1 MKGRRFLLK
10 LNNDKNNSF
19 TKFRL
24 MDGKGILFLFT
35 FLLFTLFSNTIFGQA
50 CTLVNLPNNLKNGLV
65 AYYPFCGNSN
75 DISGNN
81 NALQAFG
88 LTATTD
94 RFGTSASAYS
104 FSNTQTVVTS
114 YLKATN
120 PTPFAKNTYTISAW
134 FNTNQFYPS
143 VGGLTYNYQSIV
155 GYAPQHYSWG
165 PAYSL
170 QLLNG
175 DNTTLTASQWT
186 GANLFQ
192 GVSTNT
198 GTITTNQWYHAVVTY
213 DGTNIKMFR
222 DGVLVGS
229 RAATIDFANQVQF
242 LIGANGDG
250 PNPGG
255 LYGGFN
261 GKLDDIGFWDRALD
275 VCEVTQLFNLTA
287 TNPQPSTS
295 FNPLSDTTNFAGRQ
309 KLLDAG
315 AGYNSYSWST
325 GETTRSINAK
335 TNNTFKVTVVDNNG
349 CVSTDSTFLNLL
361 DINVYNNDSTIC
373 KGDSVL
379 LTSSSYAIGKVL
391 PTQFND
397 FNSLADFTDNSQGT
411 VALTNDGVAGN
422 AITMG
427 YPSVIRTLKTD
438 YSFGTYEIDAKAAG
452 NTANQGFILL
462 ARNSDYANPND
473 VITVESIPLGT
484 DDPRWGLY
492 YNGIKIAG
500 VIGSHPATYPNWYHI
515 KVRYTPDSLR
525 LWIDNTLLYETAN
538 PVIPANP
545 TGSVMISTF
554 ATSKYDN
561 FSYTPYVVNKSVL
574 WSTGATTESIY
585 AKPSVATKYTVTVS
599 NGYTTIK
606 DSVTLSVNEIVGFN
620 PLTNIT
626 SQCASNVVLNA
637 GSGFTSYQWSTG
649 SNTITTTVNKSGNYK
664 VTVTNSDG
672 CSTTDSTF
680 VSLLQ
685 ANILNNDTIVCK
697 NGSATL
703 KIDSL
708 INGSSFSSLYQLP
721 TSIKNGLVAYYPFN
735 GNPNDVSGNNNNGVI
750 TSVTSTTDRFG
761 TANNAYQFSGG
772 NIAVP
777 MTSELAM
784 TGDRTFSCW
793 FKANGNQTGGRIY
806 ENTYLNSG
814 IGLYNGNKL
823 DAWHCSNGQSRN
835 VTNITFGTINEWHHL
850 VYVADATNS
859 LGKVYIDGALSGT
872 MSATSSAC
880 PNNWLGAYM
889 RFGLGASGE
898 VFNGSLDD
906 IGIWNRTLTATE
918 IRQLYNNNI
927 SVTWSTGA
935 TTNTIVINPTQT
947 TTYTATLSDGITSCQ
962 EQIVVTVPTDPTIT
976 ASGSTAICDGSSVQL
991 TSSSGTGNA
1000 WYKNGQPI
1008 LVGGNGQQL
1017 TVSQAGVYSL
1027 TATTTIYNCVNTS
1040 TNSIIVTINPLPTIG
1055 FNTLPVSGVV
1065 CRGEDITLNG
1075 TGGVGYNWTGGA
1087 IDGVAFPAIQSG
1099 TYTVTGT
1106 DINGCSNTASA
1117 NIIVNN
1123 ASAVSIAMTPS
1134 AGIICAR
1141 DSVTLLAT
1149 GSVNYTWDRGIIN
1162 GQKFNPTATRVYT
1175 VIGTDANGCKDTVT
1189 KTVEVANLPNLS
1201 ITMVPES
1208 GIICLNDSVNLSAT
1222 GAVNYRWSQGIINGQ
1237 KFNPTT
1243 TGVYTVV
1250 GTDVNGCS
1258 NTISTT
1264 VQVNPLPVVTIG
1276 LFPASGVICLK
1287 DSATL
1292 TATGA
1297 ENYTWDNG
1305 VVNGQ
1310 KFNPSSTRSYTVIGT
1325 DVNGCTATASKNIQV
1340 LPLPN
1345 VWVSMVPDEA
1355 IVCANTNVVLSANGA
1370 VSYSWDNGVVN
1381 GQTFNPMTTGNYTV
1395 VGTGA
1400 NGCKNTV
1407 VKNIEVLPQPD
1418 IKATATNTAPC
1429 EGENIKLSAS
1439 GGIGYTWSDN
1449 VNDGVSFTPTK
1460 TQKYYVSGFDING
1473 CQNTDSII
1481 INVNKIPVLNI
1492 RNSIV
1497 CDGAP
1502 SQLVAIVNSGIA
1514 SDYNYSWFAPNYV
1527 KLPDTE
1533 NNITVFKAG
1542 LYSAIAVNKN
1552 TNCASIPTESL
1563 VTFNPIPVVGA
1574 ITTATK
1580 TVLVDNEFTLIAN
1593 PTAVK
1598 QPINYSWKLSDPTKA
1613 IIISGN
1619 QNVLLKAI
1627 GKGKL
1632 DVTYHITDG
1641 NNCISKESEVL
1652 QMTINQTA
1660 IFVVPTAFS
1669 PNNDG
1674 LNDYL
1679 NIIAKSS
1686 LTGLNYF
1693 KIFNRY
1699 GVLVYDT
1706 KEIKYGWDGR
1716 FNGVMQEP
1724 DIYYWI
1730 AEYTTIDGET
1740 IKTSGQTV
1748 LIK

>member
-1 MKGRRFLLK
+1 MKGRLFLLK
-10 LNNDKNNSF
+10 SYIFKKQSIGR
-19 TKFRL
+19 FRL
-24 MDGKGILFLFT
+24 FDGRVISFVLT
-35 FLLFTLFSNTIFGQA
+35 FLLFSFYSSSIIGQA

-65 AYYPFCGNSN
+65 GYYPFCGNSN

-88 LTATTD
+88 LTATSD

-104 FSNTQTVVTS
+104 FSNTQTNVTS

-120 PTPFAKNTYTISAW
+120 PTPFAKSTYTISAW
-134 FNTNQFYPS
+134 FNSSQFYPNI
-143 VGGLTYNYQSIV
+143 GGVTYNYQSIV
-155 GYAPQHYSWG
+155 SYAPQYYTWG
-165 PAYSL
+165 PAYNL
-170 QLLNG
+170 QLLHP
-175 DNTTLTASQWT
+175 DNTILAVTQWT
-186 GANLFQ
+186 SANPSQ
-192 GVSTNT
+192 DVRTNT
-198 GTITTNQWYHAVVTY
+198 GTISINQWYHAVVTY
-213 DGTNIKMFR
+213 DGTTLKMFR

-229 RAATIDFANQVQF
+229 TAATIDYANQVQF

-295 FNPLSDTTNFAGRQ
+295 FNPL
-309 KLLDAG
+309 
-315 AGYNSYSWST
+315 
-325 GETTRSINAK
+325 
-335 TNNTFKVTVVDNNG
+335 
-349 CVSTDSTFLNLL
+349 
-361 DINVYNNDSTIC
+361 
-373 KGDSVL
+373 
-379 LTSSSYAIGKVL
+379 
-391 PTQFND
+391 
-397 FNSLADFTDNSQGT
+397 
-411 VALTNDGVAGN
+411 
-422 AITMG
+422 
-427 YPSVIRTLKTD
+427 
-438 YSFGTYEIDAKAAG
+438 AA
-452 NTANQGFILL
+452 
-462 ARNSDYANPND
+462 
-473 VITVESIPLGT
+473 
-484 DDPRWGLY
+484 
-492 YNGIKIAG
+492 
-500 VIGSHPATYPNWYHI
+500 
-515 KVRYTPDSLR
+515 
-525 LWIDNTLLYETAN
+525 
-538 PVIPANP
+538 
-545 TGSVMISTF
+545 
-554 ATSKYDN
+554 
-561 FSYTPYVVNKSVL
+561 
-574 WSTGATTESIY
+574 
-585 AKPSVATKYTVTVS
+585 
-599 NGYTTIK
+599 
-606 DSVTLSVNEIVGFN
+606 
-620 PLTNIT
+620 IT
-626 SQCASNVVLNA
+626 SQCASSVVLNA
-637 GSGFTSYQWSTG
+637 GSGYTSYQWSTG
-649 SNTITTTVNKSGNYK
+649 SNTATTTINKSGNYK

-672 CSTTDSTF
+672 CVSTDSTF

-697 NGSATL
+697 NGSAIL

-708 INGSSFSSLYQLP
+708 VNGSSFMNLYQLP
-721 TSIKNGLVAYYPFN
+721 TSLKTGLVAYYPFN
-735 GNPNDVSGNNNNGVI
+735 GNANDISGNNNNGVI
-750 TSVTSTTDRFG
+750 TSVTSSADRFG

-777 MTSELAM
+777 MTAELAM
-784 TGDRTFSCW
+784 VGDRTFSCW

-835 VTNITFGTINEWHHL
+835 VTNLTFGTLNDWHHL

-872 MSATSSAC
+872 MSATTSSC
-880 PNNWLGAYM
+880 PSVWLGAYM

-898 VFNGSLDD
+898 VFNGSIDD
-906 IGIWNRTLTATE
+906 IGIWNRTLTETE

-935 TTNTIVINPTQT
+935 TTNVIVINPTQT
-947 TTYTATLSDGITSCQ
+947 TTYTATISDGISSCQ

-991 TSSSGTGNA
+991 TSSSSTGNA

-1017 TVSQAGVYSL
+1017 MASQAGVYSL

-1055 FNTLPVSGVV
+1055 LNILPVSGVV
-1065 CRGEDITLNG
+1065 CRGEDITLSG
-1075 TGGVGYNWTGGA
+1075 TGGIGYNWTGGVF
-1087 IDGVAFPAIQSG
+1087 DGVAFPVIQSG

-1106 DINGCSNTASA
+1106 DINGCTNTAST

-1134 AGIICAR
+1134 AGIICAS

-1149 GSVNYTWDRGIIN
+1149 GSVNYTWDRGITN
-1162 GQKFNPTATRVYT
+1162 GQKFNPNATRVYT

-1201 ITMVPES
+1201 ITMLPEN

-1222 GAVNYRWSQGIINGQ
+1222 GAVNYSWSQGIINGQ
-1237 KFNPTT
+1237 KFNPIT

-1264 VQVNPLPVVTIG
+1264 VQVNPLPVVSIG
-1276 LFPASGVICLK
+1276 LLPASGIICLK
-1287 DSATL
+1287 DSTTL

-1297 ENYTWDNG
+1297 DNYTWDNG

-1310 KFNPSSTRSYTVIGT
+1310 KFNPSSTKSYTVIGT

-1345 VWVSMVPDEA
+1345 VWVSMVPDET

-1370 VSYSWDNGVVN
+1370 VSYTWDNGVVN
-1381 GQTFNPMTTGNYTV
+1381 GQTFNPITTGNYTV

-1407 VKNIEVLPQPD
+1407 IKNIEVLPQPN
-1418 IKATATNTAPC
+1418 IKAVATNTAPC
-1429 EGENIKLSAS
+1429 EGEIIKLSAS

-1473 CQNTDSII
+1473 CQNTDSIN
-1481 INVNKIPVLNI
+1481 INVNKIPVVNI
-1492 RNSIV
+1492 SNSIV
-1497 CDGAP
+1497 CEGTP
-1502 SQLVAIVNSGIA
+1502 SLLIATVNVGLA
-1514 SDYNYSWFAPNYV
+1514 SDYNYNWFAPNYV
-1527 KLPDTE
+1527 KLSNTE
-1533 NNITVFKAG
+1533 NKLSVLSAG
-1542 LYSAIAVNKN
+1542 LYNIIAVNKIS
-1552 TNCASIPTESL
+1552 NCASVPTESL
-1563 VTFNPIPVVGA
+1563 VVFNPLPKVGP
-1574 ITTATK
+1574 ITSETN
-1580 TVLVDNEFTLIAN
+1580 TVLVDNQFTLIAN
-1593 PTAVK
+1593 PVVVK
-1598 QPINYSWKLSDPTKA
+1598 QPISYTWTLSDPAKA
-1613 IIISGN
+1613 IIISGTKD
-1619 QNVLLKAI
+1619 VLLKAI

-1632 DVTYHITDG
+1632 DITYHITDG

-1660 IFVVPTAFS
+1660 IFIVPSAFS
-1669 PNNDG
+1669 PNSDG

-1679 NIIAKSS
+1679 NIISKSS
-1686 LTGLNYF
+1686 LKGLNYF

-1716 FNGVMQEP
+1716 LNGVMQEP
-1724 DIYYWI
+1724 DVYYWI
-1730 AEYTTIDGET
+1730 AEYTTVDGET
-1740 IKTSGQTV
+1740 IKTSGQSV

>member
-1 MKGRRFLLK
+1 MKRRRFLLK
-10 LNNDKNNSF
+10 LYNNKNSSF
-19 TKFRL
+19 DKFRFI
-24 MDGKGILFLFT
+24 DGKGVLFLVT
-35 FLLFTLFSNTIFGQA
+35 FLFFTVYSSSIFAQA

-94 RFGTSASAYS
+94 RFGSTASAYS
-104 FSNTQTVVTS
+104 FSNTQTNVTS

-134 FNTNQFYPS
+134 FNSNQFYPNI
-143 VGGLTYNYQSIV
+143 GGVTYNYQSIV
-155 GYAPQHYSWG
+155 GYAPQYYTWG

-170 QLLNG
+170 QLLHA
-175 DNTTLTASQWT
+175 DNSILASSQWT
-186 GANLFQ
+186 STNAFQ
-192 GVSTNT
+192 GVRTNT

-213 DGTNIKMFR
+213 DGTTLKMFK

-229 RAATIDFANQVQF
+229 TAATIDYANQVQF

-250 PNPGG
+250 PSPGG

-275 VCEVTQLFNLTA
+275 VCEVTQLYNLTA

-295 FNPLSDTTNFAGRQ
+295 FNPLTA
-309 KLLDAG
+309 
-315 AGYNSYSWST
+315 
-325 GETTRSINAK
+325 
-335 TNNTFKVTVVDNNG
+335 
-349 CVSTDSTFLNLL
+349 
-361 DINVYNNDSTIC
+361 TI
-373 KGDSVL
+373 
-379 LTSSSYAIGKVL
+379 
-391 PTQFND
+391 
-397 FNSLADFTDNSQGT
+397 
-411 VALTNDGVAGN
+411 
-422 AITMG
+422 
-427 YPSVIRTLKTD
+427 
-438 YSFGTYEIDAKAAG
+438 
-452 NTANQGFILL
+452 
-462 ARNSDYANPND
+462 
-473 VITVESIPLGT
+473 
-484 DDPRWGLY
+484 
-492 YNGIKIAG
+492 
-500 VIGSHPATYPNWYHI
+500 
-515 KVRYTPDSLR
+515 
-525 LWIDNTLLYETAN
+525 
-538 PVIPANP
+538 
-545 TGSVMISTF
+545 
-554 ATSKYDN
+554 
-561 FSYTPYVVNKSVL
+561 
-574 WSTGATTESIY
+574 
-585 AKPSVATKYTVTVS
+585 
-599 NGYTTIK
+599 
-606 DSVTLSVNEIVGFN
+606 
-620 PLTNIT
+620 
-626 SQCASNVVLNA
+626 SQCGSSVVLNA
-637 GSGFTSYQWSTG
+637 GNGYTSYQWSTG
-649 SNTITTTVNKSGNYK
+649 SNTATTTVNKSGNYK
-664 VTVTNSDG
+664 VTVINSDG
-672 CSTTDSTF
+672 CVSSDSTF

-685 ANILNNDTIVCK
+685 ANILNNDTIICK
-697 NGSATL
+697 NSSATL

-708 INGSSFSSLYQLP
+708 VNGSSFMNFFQLP
-721 TSIKNGLVAYYPFN
+721 TSLKTGLVAYYPFN
-735 GNPNDVSGNNNNGVI
+735 GNANDISGNNNNGVI
-750 TSVTSTTDRFG
+750 TSVTSSVDRFG
-761 TANNAYQFSGG
+761 TSNNAYSFSGG

-777 MTSELAM
+777 MTTELAM

-793 FKANGNQTGGRIY
+793 FKANGSQSGGRIY

-814 IGLYNGNKL
+814 IALYNGNKL

-835 VTNITFGTINEWHHL
+835 VTNITFGSLSEWHHL
-850 VYVADATNS
+850 VYVADATNA

-872 MSATSSAC
+872 MSATSSVC
-880 PNNWLGAYM
+880 PSAWLGAYM

-898 VFNGSLDD
+898 AFNGSLDD
-906 IGIWNRTLTATE
+906 IGIWNRSLTETE

-935 TTNTIVINPTQT
+935 TTNAIVINPTQT
-947 TTYTATLSDGITSCQ
+947 TTYTATISDGISSCQ
-962 EQIVVTVPTDPTIT
+962 EQIVVTVPLDPTIT
-976 ASGSTAICDGSSVQL
+976 TSGPSAICNGSSVQL
-991 TSSSGTGNA
+991 TSSSTTGNA

-1008 LVGGNGQQL
+1008 LVGGNGQRL
-1017 TVSQAGVYSL
+1017 TVSQAGVYSV
-1027 TATTTIYNCVNTS
+1027 TTTTTIYNCINTS
-1040 TNSIIVTINPLPTIG
+1040 TNSITVSIIPLPTIG
-1055 FNTLPVSGVV
+1055 LTTLPVSGIV
-1065 CRGEDITLNG
+1065 CKGDELTLTG
-1075 TGGVGYNWTGGA
+1075 TGGVSYDWSGGA
-1087 IDGVAFPAIQSG
+1087 INGVAFPVIQSG

-1106 DINGCSNTASA
+1106 DVNGCVNTASTT
-1117 NIIVNN
+1117 ITVNN

-1134 AGIICAR
+1134 AGIICAN

-1149 GSVNYTWDRGIIN
+1149 GSVNYSWDRGILN
-1162 GQKFNPTATRVYT
+1162 GQKFNPTVTRLYT

-1189 KTVEVANLPNLS
+1189 KTVTVSNLPNLS

-1208 GIICLNDSVNLSAT
+1208 GIICLNDSVILSAT
-1222 GAVNYRWSQGIINGQ
+1222 GANNYRWSQGIINGQ

-1276 LFPASGVICLK
+1276 LIPASGIICLK
-1287 DSATL
+1287 DSSTL

-1297 ENYTWDNG
+1297 DNYTWDNG

-1310 KFNPSSTRSYTVIGT
+1310 SFNPSSTRTYTVIGT
-1325 DVNGCTATASKNIQV
+1325 DANGCTATASKNIQV

-1345 VWVSMVPDEA
+1345 VWVSMVPDEST
-1355 IVCANTNVVLSANGA
+1355 VCANTNVVLSGNGA
-1370 VSYSWDNGVVN
+1370 VSYTWDNNVVN
-1381 GQTFNPMTTGNYTV
+1381 GQTFNPTTTNNYTV
-1395 VGTGA
+1395 VGTGT

-1407 VKNIEVLPQPD
+1407 VRTIEIIPQPI
-1418 IKATATNTAPC
+1418 IKAIASDTSIC
-1429 EGENIKLSAS
+1429 EGGSIKLSAT

-1449 VNDGVSFTPTK
+1449 VNDGVSFIPTK
-1460 TQKYYVSGFDING
+1460 AQKYYVSGFDING
-1473 CQNTDSII
+1473 CQNLDSIY
-1481 INVNKIPVLNI
+1481 INVNKIPVVNI

-1502 SQLVAIVNSGIA
+1502 SPLVANVNSGLA

-1527 KLPDTE
+1527 KLPDIE
-1533 NNITVFKAG
+1533 NNITVFKSG
-1542 LYSAIAVNKN
+1542 LYSVIAVNKIS
-1552 TNCASIPTESL
+1552 NCASVPTETL

-1574 ITTATK
+1574 ITTAVN
-1580 TVLVDNEFTLIAN
+1580 TVLVDNEFTLNAN
-1593 PTAVK
+1593 PSVVK
-1598 QPINYSWKLSDPTKA
+1598 QPVSYTWSLSDPTKA

-1619 QNVLLKAI
+1619 KDVLLKAI

-1632 DVTYHITDG
+1632 DITYHLTDG

-1660 IFVVPTAFS
+1660 LFIVPSAFS

-1686 LTGLNYF
+1686 LKGLNYF

-1716 FNGVMQEP
+1716 LNGVMQEA
-1724 DIYYWI
+1724 DVYYWI

-1740 IKTSGQTV
+1740 IKTSGQSV

>member
-1 MKGRRFLLK
+1 MLLV
-10 LNNDKNNSF
+10 
-19 TKFRL
+19 
-24 MDGKGILFLFT
+24 T
-35 FLLFTLFSNTIFGQA
+35 FLLFTVYSSSIFAQA

-94 RFGTSASAYS
+94 RFGSTASAYS
-104 FSNTQTVVTS
+104 FSNTQTNVTS

-134 FNTNQFYPS
+134 FNSSQFYPNI
-143 VGGLTYNYQSIV
+143 GGVTYNYQSIV
-155 GYAPQHYSWG
+155 GYAPQYYTWG
-165 PAYSL
+165 PAYNL
-170 QLLNG
+170 QLLHA
-175 DNTTLTASQWT
+175 DNSTLATTQWT
-186 GANLFQ
+186 SAHPSQ
-192 GVSTNT
+192 DVRTPT

-213 DGTNIKMFR
+213 DGTTLKMFK

-229 RAATIDFANQVQF
+229 TPATIDYANQVQF

-250 PNPGG
+250 PSPGG

-275 VCEVTQLFNLTA
+275 VCEVTQLYNLTA

-315 AGYNSYSWST
+315 VGYNSYSWST

-335 TNNTFKVTVVDNNG
+335 SNNTFKVTVVDNNG
-349 CVSTDSTFLNLL
+349 CVSSDSTFLNLL

-379 LTSSSYAIGKVL
+379 LTSSSYVVGRNL
-391 PTQFND
+391 PAQLND
-397 FNSLADFTDNSQGT
+397 FTSLVDFTDNAQGT
-411 VALTNDGVAGN
+411 VALTNDG
-422 AITMG
+422 ITG
-427 YPSVIRTLKTD
+427 KALTIDRPGVVRTMKTD
-438 YSFGTYEIDAKAAG
+438 YSYGTFEIDAKAAS
-452 NTANQGFILL
+452 NVANQGFMLL
-462 ARNSDYANPND
+462 AQSFDFDNPNPI
-473 VITVESIPLGT
+473 ITVDSRPLGT
-484 DDPRWGLY
+484 DDVGWGFY
-492 YNGIKIAG
+492 YNGTQVA
-500 VIGSHPATYPNWYHI
+500 VANGSHPASYPNWYHI

-525 LWIDNTLLYETAN
+525 LWIDNTLLYEIAN

-545 TGSVMISTF
+545 TGPVVISSYSL
-554 ATSKYDN
+554 SKYDN

-585 AKPSVATKYTVTVS
+585 AKPSTATKYTVTVS
-599 NGYTTIK
+599 NGFTSIK
-606 DSVTLSVNEIVGFN
+606 DSVTLSVNEIIGFN
-620 PLTNIT
+620 PLTNIS
-626 SQCASNVVLNA
+626 SQCASSVVLNA
-637 GSGFTSYQWSTG
+637 GTGFTSYQWSTG

-664 VTVTNSDG
+664 ITVTNSDG

-685 ANILNNDTIVCK
+685 ANILNNDTIICK
-697 NGSATL
+697 NSSATL

-708 INGSSFSSLYQLP
+708 VNGSSFMNLFQLP
-721 TSIKNGLVAYYPFN
+721 TSLKTGLVAYYPFN
-735 GNPNDVSGNNNNGVI
+735 GNANDISGNNNNGVI
-750 TSVTSTTDRFG
+750 TSVTSSADRFG
-761 TANNAYQFSGG
+761 TSNNAYSFSGG
-772 NIAVP
+772 NIAVS

-793 FKANGNQTGGRIY
+793 FKANGSQTGGRIY

-814 IGLYNGNKL
+814 IALYNGNKL

-835 VTNITFGTINEWHHL
+835 VTNITFGSLSEWHHL

-872 MSATSSAC
+872 MSATSSVC
-880 PNNWLGAYM
+880 PSAWLGAYM

-898 VFNGSLDD
+898 AFNGSLDD
-906 IGIWNRTLTATE
+906 IGIWNRSLTETE

-935 TTNTIVINPTQT
+935 TTNAIVINPTQT
-947 TTYTATLSDGITSCQ
+947 TTYTATISDGISSCQ
-962 EQIVVTVPTDPTIT
+962 EQIVVTVPADPTIT
-976 ASGSTAICDGSSVQL
+976 TSGPSAICNGSSVQL
-991 TSSSGTGNA
+991 TSSSTTGNA

-1008 LVGGNGQQL
+1008 LVGGNGQRL
-1017 TVSQAGVYSL
+1017 TVSQAGVYSV
-1027 TATTTIYNCVNTS
+1027 TTTTTIYNCINTS
-1040 TNSIIVTINPLPTIG
+1040 TNSITVSIIPLPTIG
-1055 FNTLPVSGVV
+1055 ITTLPLTGIV
-1065 CRGEDITLNG
+1065 CKGDELTLNG
-1075 TGGVGYNWTGGA
+1075 TGGVSYDWSGGA
-1087 IDGVAFPAIQSG
+1087 INGVAFPVIQSG

-1106 DINGCSNTASA
+1106 DVNGCVNTASTT
-1117 NIIVNN
+1117 ITVNN

-1134 AGIICAR
+1134 AGIICAN

-1149 GSVNYTWDRGIIN
+1149 GSVNYTWDRGISN
-1162 GQKFNPTATRVYT
+1162 GQKFNPTVTRLYT

-1189 KTVEVANLPNLS
+1189 KTVTVSNLPNLS

-1208 GIICLNDSVNLSAT
+1208 GIICLNDSVILSAT
-1222 GAVNYRWSQGIINGQ
+1222 GANNYRWSQGIINGQ

-1243 TGVYTVV
+1243 TGIYTVV

-1276 LFPASGVICLK
+1276 LIPTSGIICLK
-1287 DSATL
+1287 DSSTL

-1297 ENYTWDNG
+1297 DNYTWDNG

-1310 KFNPSSTRSYTVIGT
+1310 SFNPISTKTYTVIGT
-1325 DVNGCTATASKNIQV
+1325 DANGCTATVSKNIQV

-1345 VWVSMVPDEA
+1345 VWVSMVPDEST
-1355 IVCANTNVVLSANGA
+1355 VCANTNVVLSGNGA
-1370 VSYSWDNGVVN
+1370 VSYTWDNNVVN
-1381 GQTFNPMTTGNYTV
+1381 GQTFNPTTTNNYTV
-1395 VGTGA
+1395 VGTGT

-1407 VKNIEVLPQPD
+1407 VRTIEIIPQPI
-1418 IKATATNTAPC
+1418 IKAIASDTSIC
-1429 EGENIKLSAS
+1429 EGGSIKLSAT

-1449 VNDGVSFTPTK
+1449 VNDGVSFIPTK
-1460 TQKYYVSGFDING
+1460 AQKYYVSGFDING
-1473 CQNTDSII
+1473 CQNLDSIY
-1481 INVNKIPVLNI
+1481 INVNKIPVVNI

-1502 SQLVAIVNSGIA
+1502 SPLVANVNSGLA

-1527 KLPDTE
+1527 KLPDIE
-1533 NNITVFKAG
+1533 NNITVFKSG
-1542 LYSAIAVNKN
+1542 LYSVIAVNKIS
-1552 TNCASIPTESL
+1552 NCASVPTETL
-1563 VTFNPIPVVGA
+1563 VTFNPIPVAGA
-1574 ITTATK
+1574 ITTAVN
-1580 TVLVDNEFTLIAN
+1580 TVLVDNEFTLNAN
-1593 PTAVK
+1593 PSVVK
-1598 QPINYSWKLSDPTKA
+1598 QPVSYTWSLSDPTKA

-1619 QNVLLKAI
+1619 KDVLLKAI

-1632 DVTYHITDG
+1632 DITYHLTDG

-1660 IFVVPTAFS
+1660 LFIVPSAFS

-1686 LTGLNYF
+1686 LKGLNYF

-1716 FNGVMQEP
+1716 LNGVMQEA
-1724 DIYYWI
+1724 DVYYWI

-1740 IKTSGQTV
+1740 IKTSGQSV